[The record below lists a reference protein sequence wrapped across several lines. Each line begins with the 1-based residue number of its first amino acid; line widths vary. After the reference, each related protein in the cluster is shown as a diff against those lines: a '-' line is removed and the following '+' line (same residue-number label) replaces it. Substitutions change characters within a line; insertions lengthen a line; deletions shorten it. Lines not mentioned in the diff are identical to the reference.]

1 MFNAIPQRLYV
12 KPWASN
18 PAAPGVCPS
27 NPAAIADTP
36 SSDLAA
42 PTSFNLIQVVGAP
55 NIFRN
60 DNNTTTHAKA
70 GPIVVIDA
78 LLTPATILLLSIFN
92 SSALCKP
99 ALKKNT
105 QLPNKAAIITA
116 APSHN
121 PGLFIISFNSI
132 L

>member
-1 MFNAIPQRLYV
+1 MKKVKVYAYTRQNLGDDLFLKILCERYKNTKFILY
-12 KPWASN
+12 
-18 PAAPGVCPS
+18 APEVYKE
-27 NPAAIADTP
+27 
-36 SSDLAA
+36 
-42 PTSFNLIQVVGAP
+42 
-55 NIFRN
+55 IFKN

-99 ALKKNT
+99 ALKKNI